1 MCNGTAFSIT
11 QQCNYN
17 AMQTKCV
24 SMENVLKCS
33 ETLVEAKINV
43 HNCNL
48 QMIWHE
54 GSKTSTVQMDEL
66 VIGF

>member
-1 MCNGTAFSIT
+1 MCFYG
-11 QQCNYN
+11 
-17 AMQTKCV
+17 KR
-24 SMENVLKCS
+24 S
-33 ETLVEAKINV
+33 ETLVDLSVEAKINV